1 MLNRIRRAVALARA
15 RHVPKG
21 RHRRTLRPSRPPMI
35 AADSPASADEPTVA
49 LAQAVNEPSHRQL
62 LRGEDSALV
71 RPYVLAREGRT
82 RRRPTVVIAP
92 YLSTDARSTLLEVQ

>member
-21 RHRRTLRPSRPPMI
+21 RHRRTLRPSRPPI
-35 AADSPASADEPTVA
+35 AFVSPASADKPTVA
-49 LAQAVNEPSHRQL
+49 LAQAVDEPSHRHL

-71 RPYVLAREGRT
+71 RPYVLAREDRT
-82 RRRPTVVIAP
+82 RRRPTVIAP
-92 YLSTDARSTLLEVQ
+92 YLSTDAWWNLLGVQ

>member
-1 MLNRIRRAVALARA
+1 MLNRIRGAVALARA

-21 RHRRTLRPSRPPMI
+21 RHRRTLRPSRPP
-35 AADSPASADEPTVA
+35 ALVSPASADEPTVA
-49 LAQAVNEPSHRQL
+49 LAQAVDEPSHRHL

-71 RPYVLAREGRT
+71 RPYVLAREDRT

-92 YLSTDARSTLLEVQ
+92 YPSTDAWSTLLEVQ

>member
-1 MLNRIRRAVALARA
+1 MLNRIHRAVALARA

-21 RHRRTLRPSRPPMI
+21 RHRRTLRPSRPPI
-35 AADSPASADEPTVA
+35 APAFPASADEPTVA
-49 LAQAVNEPSHRQL
+49 LAQAVDEPSHRHL

-71 RPYVLAREGRT
+71 RPYVLAREERT

-92 YLSTDARSTLLEVQ
+92 CLSTDAWSNLLGVQ

>member
-1 MLNRIRRAVALARA
+1 MLNVIHRAVALART

-21 RHRRTLRPSRPPMI
+21 RHRRTLGPSRPPI
-35 AADSPASADEPTVA
+35 APVSPVSADGPTVA
-49 LAQAVNEPSHRQL
+49 LAQAVDEPSHRHL

-71 RPYVLAREGRT
+71 RPYVLAREERT

-92 YLSTDARSTLLEVQ
+92 YLSTDAWSNLLGVQ

>member
-21 RHRRTLRPSRPPMI
+21 RHRRTLSPSRPPI
-35 AADSPASADEPTVA
+35 APVSPASADEPTVA
-49 LAQAVNEPSHRQL
+49 LSQAVDEPSHRHL
-62 LRGEDSALV
+62 LRGEDSELV
-71 RPYVLAREGRT
+71 RPYVPAREDRA

-92 YLSTDARSTLLEVQ
+92 YPSTDAWSTLLGVQ